1 MAVRTLQ
8 REVAKIGLLK
18 HHGIPLDDEQAR
30 KARETFTDS
39 GVADDVV
46 AAFDKLL
53 VSAQPQDAVR
63 LAGIVLL
70 LLERSEVEGEVEGAG
85 VRQIR
90 LVVDAAGCSESE
102 VVRSFLMEVA
112 DRAGHANGACFV
124 EKCKGVQT
132 SEGATGIGDST
143 ETQGVEG
150 RRTSAGVH
158 GQTSI
163 TDLGCMA
170 DDLVELVDDGLC
182 GAEDAD
188 EVERLVL
195 RLAKTCGMGAAGR
208 EWAERILCTSGEG
221 DGSR

>member
-1 MAVRTLQ
+1 MALRTLQ

-39 GVADDVV
+39 DVADDVV

-70 LLERSEVEGEVEGAG
+70 RLEQSEVEGEEEGAG

-112 DRAGHANGACFV
+112 DRAGQVGDGGSVRGARD
-124 EKCKGVQT
+124 VQDDR
-132 SEGATGIGDST
+132 GD
-143 ETQGVEG
+143 GG
-150 RRTSAGVH
+150 RGSKDGHTTVV
-158 GQTSI
+158 
-163 TDLGCMA
+163 DMGCLA
-170 DDLVELVDDGLC
+170 DDLVEIVDDGVD
-182 GAEDAD
+182 GPEDLE
-188 EVERLVL
+188 EVRRLVGC
-195 RLAKTCGMGAAGR
+195 LAEACGMGASGS
-208 EWAERILCTSGEG
+208 EWAERILLGG
-221 DGSR
+221 GGN